1 MANKVKIQTYLS
13 ESSHKRV
20 VKFQSTFKKMGVT
33 ISDSEAVNSLIELLC
48 ANEYEALCEEGFQ
61 ADSDRQENAEGGL

>member
-1 MANKVKIQTYLS
+1 MANKVKIQAYLS

-20 VKFQSTFKKMGVT
+20 VKFQETFKKMGVT

-48 ANEYEALCEEGFQ
+48 ANEYEALCEAGFQ
-61 ADSDRQENAEGGL
+61 ADNDRQENAEGGL

>member
-13 ESSHKRV
+13 ESSHERV
-20 VKFQSTFKKMGVT
+20 IKFQSTFKKMGVT

-48 ANEYEALCEEGFQ
+48 ANEYEELLKGEK
-61 ADSDRQENAEGGL
+61 

>member
-1 MANKVKIQTYLS
+1 MALIWGIKMANKVKIQTYLS
-13 ESSHKRV
+13 KSSHERV

-48 ANEYEALCEEGFQ
+48 ANEHEESLRCEK
-61 ADSDRQENAEGGL
+61 